1 MKLIKKIFAA
11 LFLSFGFV
19 FLLAATIVVI
29 DTEDPKERNSTVAG
43 CLIFG
48 IPPTALGIWLIR
60 SLQIQSQQE
69 QRDRLRSAFFKLLKQ
84 GDGRLTPLRF
94 AMETGL
100 DGTLAKAYLDER
112 AKEFNARFEVDED
125 GDLFYQFDMGI
136 ACLPASLEARLS
148 EPAIAG
154 SGVTFD
160 VVLESVPNHRKID
173 AIQVVGELTHLGL
186 KDAKDLVEAT
196 PTRLR
201 ERVSEATAQECKR
214 KLEAIGA
221 TVMVIE
227 N

>member
-1 MKLIKKIFAA
+1 MKLIKKVFAA
-11 LFLSFGFV
+11 LFLSFGFA
-19 FLLAATIVVI
+19 FLLTATVVAV
-29 DTEDPKERNSTVAG
+29 DTEDPRERNSVVAG

-48 IPPTALGIWLIR
+48 VPPTALGIWLVR
-60 SLQIQSQQE
+60 SLHMQSQQE

-84 GDGRLTPLRF
+84 GNGRLTPLSF

-112 AKEFNARFEVDED
+112 AKEFNASFEVDED

-136 ACLPASLEARLS
+136 TSLPARLEARLS
-148 EPAIAG
+148 EPCISG
-154 SGVTFD
+154 STFD

-173 AIQVVGELTHLGL
+173 AIKVVRELTNLGL
-186 KDAKDLVEAT
+186 KEAKDLVAAT
-196 PTRLR
+196 PARLR
-201 ERVSEATAQECKR
+201 ERVPEVVAQECKR